1 MPEVVTADVAVTG
14 DTDLRPGEPA
24 TSATPAEPATSTA
37 PGEPATSTTPAEP
50 ATSAAPA
57 EAVGAPA
64 TRALPVVPADG
75 PITRLSDATTSQ
87 IAPRAADTLLVVPL
101 GATEQHGPHLPL
113 GTDTAVAHALAI
125 ALAQHRP
132 DIVVAPEL
140 PFGASGEHADF
151 AGTLSIGTEVTTA
164 VLVELVRSADA
175 FRGVVLVNAHGGNQ
189 EALAAACR
197 QSSADGR
204 DVLAFTPSPA
214 MLAATAELHGARVDA
229 HAGWVE
235 TSLMLALHAEAVRA
249 DRAAAGNCRPIQ
261 GLLGELQVGGIRAV
275 SANGV
280 LGDPA
285 GSTASAGQALF
296 EQLLFALAGS
306 VEERWGPPSPQAGT
320 SLGSVSASASASGST
335 GAMEPL
341 SVGTTVSP
349 SPPPPPAPPSPPPP
363 PALDTKVSRQLP
375 PRGPAASVRPRAEA
389 PRSLEREQRAR

>member
-24 TSATPAEPATSTA
+24 TSTTPAEPATSTA

-235 TSLMLALHAEAVRA
+235 TSLLLALRPAQVHLERA
-249 DRAAAGNCRPIQ
+249 QPGDLRPLHTVADTLRTEGMAAPAGVAGMATRWCPPTAAPWRRSSPMPMPMPRPIQARCRPAAMVGPSVLRPSRPGRRAAAR
-261 GLLGELQVGGIRAV
+261 
-275 SANGV
+275 
-280 LGDPA
+280 
-285 GSTASAGQALF
+285 TAP
-296 EQLLFALAGS
+296 
-306 VEERWGPPSPQAGT
+306 GPPT
-320 SLGSVSASASASGST
+320 RST
-335 GAMEPL
+335 
-341 SVGTTVSP
+341 
-349 SPPPPPAPPSPPPP
+349 
-363 PALDTKVSRQLP
+363 
-375 PRGPAASVRPRAEA
+375 PRGR
-389 PRSLEREQRAR
+389 RARRSR